1 MKQESMKVLFFIRK
15 SRLKKNGEAPIFLR
29 VTINGQ
35 LDEVRIQRS
44 VPLKLWDNVKERSK
58 GKDRSSTELNS
69 YIEALKVRLY
79 QIHKELLCREA
90 LITPKN
96 LLIKLF
102 SKEERH
108 LVLQTMR
115 KCIDD
120 WTSLIG
126 TEYQPSTISRYNN
139 CYESLQTVIKDFYK
153 KEDITFHELSGEF
166 IDRFEMHLRTVRK
179 LSQNTLTKYMSCF
192 RKFLELA
199 RENGWL
205 ELDPLAGKRKRLFR
219 KEETC
224 PTFLTLEELKQIM
237 EKDFSTTR
245 LNTVKDFFLFCCLT
259 GLSYIDV
266 KTLCPAHL
274 YKDNEGKLWIHKAR
288 VKITTHKESCTCNV
302 PLLERKYSINSL
314 VYWVTYVHNVVY
326 SFYRSMIYC
335 YINSTQRCAGSIEID
350 IIPTNGADKRKF
362 SPFAPY
368 FPVTNVIKRYF
379 YPYFPA
385 IIGIKGYSFPY
396 FPYLSGI
403 MKIKTALYSLFSRLD
418 WHKTVVF
425 PCLGE
430 IYEGIRSLSWEIP
443 VT

>member
-139 CYESLQTVIKDFYK
+139 CYESLQTVIKDFYR
-153 KEDITFHELSGEF
+153 KEDI
-166 IDRFEMHLRTVRK
+166 
-179 LSQNTLTKYMSCF
+179 N
-192 RKFLELA
+192 
-199 RENGWL
+199 
-205 ELDPLAGKRKRLFR
+205 
-219 KEETC
+219 
-224 PTFLTLEELKQIM
+224 
-237 EKDFSTTR
+237 
-245 LNTVKDFFLFCCLT
+245 
-259 GLSYIDV
+259 
-266 KTLCPAHL
+266 
-274 YKDNEGKLWIHKAR
+274 
-288 VKITTHKESCTCNV
+288 
-302 PLLERKYSINSL
+302 
-314 VYWVTYVHNVVY
+314 
-326 SFYRSMIYC
+326 
-335 YINSTQRCAGSIEID
+335 
-350 IIPTNGADKRKF
+350 
-362 SPFAPY
+362 
-368 FPVTNVIKRYF
+368 
-379 YPYFPA
+379 
-385 IIGIKGYSFPY
+385 
-396 FPYLSGI
+396 
-403 MKIKTALYSLFSRLD
+403 
-418 WHKTVVF
+418 
-425 PCLGE
+425 
-430 IYEGIRSLSWEIP
+430 
-443 VT
+443 

>member
-79 QIHKELLCREA
+79 QIHRELLCREA

-139 CYESLQTVIKDFYK
+139 CYESLQTVIKDFKQVASEEYPAMTLDNPNQLY
-153 KEDITFHELSGEF
+153 EHVLS
-166 IDRFEMHLRTVRK
+166 FEPVKARYLKV
-179 LSQNTLTKYMSCF
+179 
-192 RKFLELA
+192 LA
-199 RENGWL
+199 KPEYNIPSWHG
-205 ELDPLAGKRKRLFR
+205 GKGN
-219 KEETC
+219 
-224 PTFLTLEELKQIM
+224 PA
-237 EKDFSTTR
+237 
-245 LNTVKDFFLFCCLT
+245 FLFV
-259 GLSYIDV
+259 D
-266 KTLCPAHL
+266 
-274 YKDNEGKLWIHKAR
+274 E
-288 VKITTHKESCTCNV
+288 ITV
-302 PLLERKYSINSL
+302 
-314 VYWVTYVHNVVY
+314 
-326 SFYRSMIYC
+326 
-335 YINSTQRCAGSIEID
+335 D
-350 IIPTNGADKRKF
+350 
-362 SPFAPY
+362 
-368 FPVTNVIKRYF
+368 
-379 YPYFPA
+379 
-385 IIGIKGYSFPY
+385 
-396 FPYLSGI
+396 
-403 MKIKTALYSLFSRLD
+403 
-418 WHKTVVF
+418 
-425 PCLGE
+425 
-430 IYEGIRSLSWEIP
+430 
-443 VT
+443 

>member
-1 MKQESMKVLFFIRK
+1 MKQNTLRVLFFVLK
-15 SRLKKNGEAPIFLR
+15 SRLLKNGEAPIILR
-29 VTINGQ
+29 VTIDGRQ
-35 LDEVRIQRS
+35 DEVRIQRS

-139 CYESLQTVIKDFYK
+139 CYESLQTVIKDFYR
-153 KEDITFHELSGEF
+153 KEDITFHELNGEF

-192 RKFLELA
+192 RKFLGLA

-205 ELDPLAGKRKRLFR
+205 ELDPLAGKRKHLFR

-224 PTFLTLEELKQIM
+224 PTFLTLEELKRIM

-274 YKDNEGKLWIHKAR
+274 YKDNEGKLWIH
-288 VKITTHKESCTCNV
+288 S
-302 PLLERKYSINSL
+302 KYSINSL
-314 VYWVTYVHNVVY
+314 V
-326 SFYRSMIYC
+326 
-335 YINSTQRCAGSIEID
+335 
-350 IIPTNGADKRKF
+350 
-362 SPFAPY
+362 
-368 FPVTNVIKRYF
+368 
-379 YPYFPA
+379 
-385 IIGIKGYSFPY
+385 
-396 FPYLSGI
+396 
-403 MKIKTALYSLFSRLD
+403 
-418 WHKTVVF
+418 
-425 PCLGE
+425 
-430 IYEGIRSLSWEIP
+430 
-443 VT
+443 

>member
-44 VPLKLWDNVKERSK
+44 VPLKLWDNMKERSK

-120 WTSLIG
+120 WISLIG

-139 CYESLQTVIKDFYK
+139 CYESLQTVIKDFYR
-153 KEDITFHELSGEF
+153 KEDITFHELNGEF

-192 RKFLELA
+192 RKFLGLA
-199 RENGWL
+199 REKRM
-205 ELDPLAGKRKRLFR
+205 AGAGSVGRKTQASVPERGDVSYVPDLGGTETDYGEGLFHDTSEHR
-219 KEETC
+219 EG
-224 PTFLTLEELKQIM
+224 
-237 EKDFSTTR
+237 
-245 LNTVKDFFLFCCLT
+245 FFPVL
-259 GLSYIDV
+259 LSDR
-266 KTLCPAHL
+266 P
-274 YKDNEGKLWIHKAR
+274 
-288 VKITTHKESCTCNV
+288 
-302 PLLERKYSINSL
+302 
-314 VYWVTYVHNVVY
+314 VVY
-326 SFYRSMIYC
+326 
-335 YINSTQRCAGSIEID
+335 
-350 IIPTNGADKRKF
+350 
-362 SPFAPY
+362 
-368 FPVTNVIKRYF
+368 
-379 YPYFPA
+379 
-385 IIGIKGYSFPY
+385 
-396 FPYLSGI
+396 
-403 MKIKTALYSLFSRLD
+403 
-418 WHKTVVF
+418 
-425 PCLGE
+425 
-430 IYEGIRSLSWEIP
+430 
-443 VT
+443 

>member
-1 MKQESMKVLFFIRK
+1 MKVLFFIRK

-102 SKEERH
+102 FKEERH

-139 CYESLQTVIKDFYK
+139 CYESLQTVIKDFYR

-192 RKFLELA
+192 RKFLGLA

-224 PTFLTLEELKQIM
+224 PTFLTLEELKRIM

-302 PLLERKYSINSL
+302 PLLEPALVILEKYKDWNPENPEGPCFPIPSNQKMNEFLKEIATLCRVNKRL
-314 VYWVTYVHNVVY
+314 TVHVA
-326 SFYRSMIYC
+326 RHI
-335 YINSTQRCAGSIEID
+335 T
-350 IIPTNGADKRKF
+350 F
-362 SPFAPY
+362 S
-368 FPVTNVIKRYF
+368 
-379 YPYFPA
+379 
-385 IIGIKGYSFPY
+385 
-396 FPYLSGI
+396 
-403 MKIKTALYSLFSRLD
+403 YSLKTRDLQRL
-418 WHKTVVF
+418 
-425 PCLGE
+425 
-430 IYEGIRSLSWEIP
+430 SA
-443 VT
+443 